1 MSDYKILTMEE
12 FEDWKLKEDY
22 EVAKRSFNMLKDL
35 YNNPSSCFN
44 WTDTQAIEK
53 AYFKQENK
61 LMKLKSKCIRKGLV
75 SLQD

>member
-22 EVAKRSFNMLKDL
+22 EVAKLSFNMLKDL
-35 YNNPSSCFN
+35 YHNPSYCFS

>member
-22 EVAKRSFNMLKDL
+22 ELSKRSFNMLKDL
-35 YNNPSSCFN
+35 YHNPSYSFK
-44 WTDTQAIEK
+44 WTDNHAIER

-61 LMKLKSKCIRKGLV
+61 YLKLKSKCIRKGLV